1 MKNKKILIISLC
13 AVLIA
18 LVAAAS
24 VMLKRNSI
32 SKHSLKFLNTLAMN
46 LVEFRCNDATNEWL
60 SAMQGN

>member
-32 SKHSLKFLNTLAMN
+32 SKHSLIYAD
-46 LVEFRCNDATNEWL
+46 VNDNKL
-60 SAMQGN
+60 ISY